1 MNHTIAL
8 IALLLAL
15 VAGSACD
22 IGGRVYVLDEEEGV
36 AVLREALEARGYHPD
51 DATQAVAD
59 VIVCPTAGE
68 ACDPAL
74 SYVLDGWDAA
84 AGVGFE
90 YVSGADPDFPGAG
103 ALTSGAVSERR
114 EAAAALQEATNA
126 EVSPGVVLVVHRWA
140 HETALLAREQLRGH
154 VDRELDALGL
164 FGPAVGAP

>member
-1 MNHTIAL
+1 MNRATIF
-8 IALLLAL
+8 IAASLAL
-15 VAGSACD
+15 VAASACD
-22 IGGRVYVLDEEEGV
+22 IGGGVHVLGEEEGV
-36 AVLREALEARGYHPD
+36 AVLRESLVARGYHPD
-51 DATQAVAD
+51 DASHVVAD
-59 VIVCPTAGE
+59 IIVCPAAGE
-68 ACDPAL
+68 SCDPAL

-90 YVSGADPDFPGAG
+90 YVSEADADFPDDA

-140 HETALLAREQLRGH
+140 HETALLAREQLRSHADG
-154 VDRELDALGL
+154 ELDALGL